1 MGLAKKFIGGFA
13 AILLGLLSNSSAQSL
28 QIEYDDTLN
37 CSLDSNHFYSHEI
50 AKSHYWHPLETWTQD
65 SNFLKNPIPKFDYI
79 EYDGG
84 SEQFAV
90 AEDSGDIFIF
100 LSYPCHGLFRYKYN
114 KSFNSKPQITYLGYL
129 DRKLLGCVSSVHVF
143 KENNEWFG
151 LAFIAGTNFR
161 SRIVRLEFG
170 NSLNNTPVADEI
182 MIYNGGQLSNQ
193 IYFNRINGTLFGY
206 AVDRF
211 TNGFTQINFGNS
223 IRNTPTFKIIKVPYK
238 RSQFRAFTMGMD
250 ASGNHWILAP
260 TINSG
265 NFILVKFGKDPLNT
279 NPVIDSIGMF
289 GIGGGDYLGITSYTV
304 NGKTFVWLNNA
315 NNRQNFFYF
324 GNGIYKPPTVV
335 KPLGNPYNPIIWEY
349 GYMSPCFRFND
360 SLYSLFISNYDGLIL
375 MKYSTN
381 TEAYHQSLNANFHD
395 RNSTQLSLKYQKN
408 IPNME
413 QKVLRYVINEGQ
425 SDQRDTLISVTIK
438 PCPENPSCG
447 FWVPNAFSPDNNGI
461 NDQFGFNSDCLINSI
476 ELLIYDRWGQ
486 LIHRSKGENP
496 TWNGEIDGE
505 ECPEGVYAYI
515 FNFDYNYTSEKR
527 QQYGTFKLLRYNTP

>member
-1 MGLAKKFIGGFA
+1 MR
-13 AILLGLLSNSSAQSL
+13 LGKHIKLGIIVVYMVFFSNVTAQSL
-28 QIEYDDTLN
+28 KIEYNDTLD
-37 CSLDSNHFYSHEI
+37 CVLDSNRFKSNET

-79 EYDGG
+79 RYDGG

-90 AEDSGDIFIF
+90 AEDSGNIFIF
-100 LSYPCHGLFRYKYN
+100 LSDPCYGLFKFKYK
-114 KSFNSKPQITYLGYL
+114 KSFSAKPQQTHMGYL
-129 DRKLLGCVSSVHVF
+129 DRKLLGCISSVHVF
-143 KENNEWFG
+143 KEDNEWFG
-151 LAFIAGTNFR
+151 LAFIVGSNSR

-170 NSLNNTPVADEI
+170 KSLNNTPKADEI
-182 MIYNGGQLSNQ
+182 MIYNGGELSSQ

-211 TNGFTQINFGNS
+211 SNGFTQIVFGNT
-223 IRNTPTFKIIKVPYK
+223 IRNTPTFKFIKVPYK

-375 MKYSTN
+375 TKYSTN
-381 TEAYHQSLNANFHD
+381 SKEYHQSLNANFHD
-395 RNSTQLSLKYQKN
+395 
-408 IPNME
+408 
-413 QKVLRYVINEGQ
+413 
-425 SDQRDTLISVTIK
+425 
-438 PCPENPSCG
+438 
-447 FWVPNAFSPDNNGI
+447 
-461 NDQFGFNSDCLINSI
+461 
-476 ELLIYDRWGQ
+476 
-486 LIHRSKGENP
+486 
-496 TWNGEIDGE
+496 
-505 ECPEGVYAYI
+505 
-515 FNFDYNYTSEKR
+515 
-527 QQYGTFKLLRYNTP
+527 